1 MPSFTINIPIRN
13 ADADDV
19 KAAFASAYGYN
30 ANIMQGNGISVAN
43 PLTQEQF
50 VQQCCINFML
60 EITKKYLVQIEEVAA
75 RNAAEQAAV
84 QRAVEVTTW
93 FDDRRLESI
102 GGISVYNNFP
112 QIEDMDVVVNQD
124 STLNI
129 DLTGTDPDN
138 LPLTFEILSG
148 PTSGSLSGVEP
159 NFVYTP
165 NSGYSGSDSITY
177 RATNGSKISLVKT
190 ISIIVNGI
198 PQAQSMS
205 IETPRNTNKPFQVV
219 VNDYAHDTL
228 TYTIIQAPAYGV
240 ITGTAPNYV
249 FEPYFGYQGTD
260 SFTYKVND
268 GTFDSNVATV
278 DIIINDPPTADDQN
292 INVSMNTST
301 NVTLTGNDS
310 EGHALTF
317 TVISSPSNG
326 TLTGATP
333 DFVYAPDT
341 DFTGSDSFTFVSFD
355 GLSYSPIATVSL
367 NVS

>member
-30 ANIMQGNGISVAN
+30 PTISQGNGISVPN

-60 EITKKYLVQIEEVAA
+60 EITKKYLVMVEEVAA
-75 RNAAEQAAV
+75 RNAAEAAAA

-102 GGISVYNNFP
+102 GGIAVYNNFP
-112 QIEDMDVVVNQD
+112 QIDDMNIVLNQD
-124 STLNI
+124 STINI

-138 LPLTFEILSG
+138 LPLTFEIVSG
-148 PTSGSLSGVEP
+148 PASGSLSGSQP
-159 NFVYTP
+159 NYVYTP
-165 NSGYSGSDSITY
+165 NSGYSGADSITY
-177 RATNGSKISLVKT
+177 RATNGSKLSLVKT

-198 PQAQSMS
+198 PVAQSMS
-205 IETPRNTNKPFQVV
+205 IETPRNTNKSFSVV
-219 VNDYAHDTL
+219 VNDYANDTM
-228 TYTIIQAPAYGV
+228 TYSIIQAPAHGV

-249 FEPYFGYQGTD
+249 FEPYFDFQGTD

-268 GTFDSNVATV
+268 GTFDSNIATV
-278 DIIINDPPTADDQN
+278 DIIVNDPPTADDQT
-292 INVSMNTST
+292 ISVSMNVST
-301 NVTLTGNDS
+301 NITLTGNDS
-310 EGHALTF
+310 EGHSLTF
-317 TVISSPSNG
+317 TVISSPSHG
-326 TLTGATP
+326 SLTGTAP
-333 DFVYAPDT
+333 NLVYAPNA

-355 GLSYSPIATVSL
+355 GLSYSSIATVNL
-367 NVS
+367 TVS

>member
-1 MPSFTINIPIRN
+1 
-13 ADADDV
+13 
-19 KAAFASAYGYN
+19 
-30 ANIMQGNGISVAN
+30 
-43 PLTQEQF
+43 
-50 VQQCCINFML
+50 
-60 EITKKYLVQIEEVAA
+60 
-75 RNAAEQAAV
+75 
-84 QRAVEVTTW
+84 
-93 FDDRRLESI
+93 
-102 GGISVYNNFP
+102 
-112 QIEDMDVVVNQD
+112 MDVVVNQD

-148 PTSGSLSGVEP
+148 PTSGSLSGVQP

-165 NSGYSGSDSITY
+165 NSGYSGSDTITY

-292 INVSMNTST
+292 INVSMNTSA